1 MKQTFVVDVTMAS
14 CIKINSEEKR
24 RNLVAMLSGGVE
36 MVESLLRQNNGKPLP
51 VFDAGW
57 GDDYFNFNSYQFCY
71 VLYDALLYSNDER
84 DYFGR
89 NIPKMLNLH
98 KRLCGQMRHL
108 DYSEFPFI
116 SWNDDDYLDEDE
128 IAILKGS
135 GTSDIDIELTNAGVQ
150 HKEEKVIELLKRGAS
165 PYFINL
171 TDYSGITNKEIHYGY
186 YEVAMLLCHLDSE
199 WCDQWDING
208 LSLLRK
214 DINSLNDDDL
224 ELIVFDLFNAAASQR
239 ILYLV
244 DKYITDEERAEGEEL
259 MRKYDAYYPI
269 LRHKPEDDA
278 SILNDSG
285 GTPKL

>member
-1 MKQTFVVDVTMAS
+1 MAG

-24 RNLVAMLSGGVE
+24 RNLIAMLSGDVE
-36 MVESLLRQNNGKPLP
+36 MIESLLRQNNGKPLP

-57 GDDYFNFNSYQFCY
+57 GDDYFFFDSYQFCY
-71 VLYDALLYSNDER
+71 VLYDALLYSNEEK
-84 DYFGR
+84 DYRGR
-89 NIPKMLNLH
+89 NIPEILDLH
-98 KRLCGQMRHL
+98 ERMCGQVSHL
-108 DYSEFPFI
+108 DYGKIPFI
-116 SWNDDDYLDEDE
+116 SWNDDNYLDEDE
-128 IAILKGS
+128 IAILKEG
-135 GTSDIDIELTNAGVQ
+135 GASDLDIELTNAGIQ
-150 HKEEKVIELLKRGAS
+150 YKEEKVIELLKKGAS

-171 TDYSGITNKEIHYGY
+171 TDCAGIESKEIHYGY

-208 LSLLRK
+208 LSLLREN
-214 DINSLNDDDL
+214 INSLNDDDL

-244 DKYITDEERAEGEEL
+244 DKYITDEVRAKGEEL

-269 LRHKPEDDA
+269 LRHKPEDNA

>member
-1 MKQTFVVDVTMAS
+1 MAS

-24 RNLVAMLSGGVE
+24 RNLVAMLSGDVE
-36 MVESLLRQNNGKPLP
+36 KVESLLRQNNGKPLP

-57 GDDYFNFNSYQFCY
+57 ADDYFYFDSYQFSY
-71 VLYDALLYSNDER
+71 VLYDALLYSNDEN
-84 DYFGR
+84 DYGGR
-89 NIPKMLNLH
+89 SIPEMLDLH
-98 KRLCGQMRHL
+98 KRWCGQMRHP
-108 DYSEFPFI
+108 DYSKFPFV

-128 IAILKGS
+128 IAILKEDGA
-135 GTSDIDIELTNAGVQ
+135 SDIDIELTNAGVQ
-150 HKEEKVIELLKRGAS
+150 HKEEQVIELLKRGAC

-171 TDYSGITNKEIHYGY
+171 TNYAGTESKEIHYGY
-186 YEVAMLLCHLDSE
+186 YEVAMLLSHLDSE

-224 ELIVFDLFNAAASQR
+224 ELIVFDLFNSAASQR

-244 DKYITDEERAEGEEL
+244 DKYITDEARAKGEEL

-269 LRHKPEDDA
+269 LRHKSESDVN
-278 SILNDSG
+278 ILNNGS
-285 GTPKL
+285 GTPNSL